1 MHQVTRQQSRLVR
14 AGAMSATQFDMERV
28 MQSAF
33 VVGQLVRV
41 RGTGRLCEV
50 VRVLP
55 VTEDG
60 MLLYVIRSEHGA
72 ERITRHHELARA

>member
-1 MHQVTRQQSRLVR
+1 
-14 AGAMSATQFDMERV
+14 

-41 RGTGRLCEV
+41 RGTGRLFEV
-50 VRVLP
+50 VSILP

-60 MLLYVIRSEHGA
+60 MLLYVVRREQGA
-72 ERITRHHELARA
+72 ERIT